1 MKAKGTKGGGTFGD
15 QRSVDSL
22 ARRLGCGIP
31 DERSPVRNL
40 ASERGA
46 TGYMTRE
53 RRPLNIGSNAIG
65 GSSLAMSKPMKP
77 KKLPEHN

>member
-1 MKAKGTKGGGTFGD
+1 MKPKGTKGGGTFGD

-31 DERSPVRNL
+31 DDRSPVRNL

-46 TGYMTRE
+46 SGTMRYG
-53 RRPLNIGSNAIG
+53 RRPLKVTGNAIG
-65 GSSLAMSKPMKP
+65 GSGLSMSPARKP